1 MYDFSTTK
9 VRKIKFPHI
18 ILREYSKIIYI
29 CSLKESCEQ
38 KYMKSFLHI
47 MLAVGFAIVALGANA
62 QQQTITRAEY
72 IEQYAPLAVEQQM
85 LYGIPASI
93 TLAQGLL
100 ESGNGNSRLAREAN
114 NHFGIKCGSSWDGE
128 SIRHDDDATQECFRA
143 YSSVEESYIDHSL
156 ILLERKWYRPLF
168 DLDPKDYKAWAHG
181 LKKAG
186 YATNP
191 LYAELLI
198 KIIEDNQLYKYDN
211 ALLSDWQ
218 SSKQEEPT
226 TPATEEV
233 APEVVE
239 EVAAEPE
246 PQKPQR
252 VDVDN
257 LRVALHNVGGYGVFS
272 EGGRRYV
279 VAAEGDNLARVAK
292 AVGVS
297 ERRLRRINGFDK
309 ERTIFTDERI
319 FIE

>member
-1 MYDFSTTK
+1 MVG
-9 VRKIKFPHI
+9 VRKIV
-18 ILREYSKIIYI
+18 
-29 CSLKESCEQ
+29 
-38 KYMKSFLHI
+38 
-47 MLAVGFAIVALGANA
+47 LAVIMAMLCLGVQA
-62 QQQTITRAEY
+62 QQTITRAEY

-128 SIRHDDDATQECFRA
+128 SIRHDDDAAQECFRA

-218 SSKQEEPT
+218 SGKQEES
-226 TPATEEV
+226 A
-233 APEVVE
+233 APDTKESDNEVVE
-239 EVAAEPE
+239 DATPEPE

-252 VDVDN
+252 VNVDN
-257 LRVALHNVGGYGVFS
+257 LRVALSNVGGYGVFS

>member
-1 MYDFSTTK
+1 MSFETHK
-9 VRKIKFPHI
+9 KQEAQMVGVRKIALMVI
-18 ILREYSKIIYI
+18 
-29 CSLKESCEQ
+29 
-38 KYMKSFLHI
+38 
-47 MLAVGFAIVALGANA
+47 AAIVCIGVQA
-62 QQQTITRAEY
+62 QQTITRAEY

-100 ESGNGNSRLAREAN
+100 ESANGNSRLAREAN

-128 SIRHDDDATQECFRA
+128 SIRHDDDAAQECFRA

-211 ALLSDWQ
+211 SLLSDWQ
-218 SSKQEEPT
+218 SSQQEEPT

-233 APEVVE
+233 TTDVVE
-239 EVAAEPE
+239 EVTPEPE

-257 LRVALHNVGGYGVFS
+257 LRVALHSVGGYGVFS
-272 EGGRRYV
+272 EGGKRYV
-279 VAAEGDNLARVAK
+279 IATEGDNLTRVAK
-292 AVGVS
+292 AVGIS

-309 ERTIFTDERI
+309 KRTIIAGERI

>member
-1 MYDFSTTK
+1 MSFETHK
-9 VRKIKFPHI
+9 KQEAQMVGVRKIALMVI
-18 ILREYSKIIYI
+18 
-29 CSLKESCEQ
+29 
-38 KYMKSFLHI
+38 
-47 MLAVGFAIVALGANA
+47 AAIVCIGVQA
-62 QQQTITRAEY
+62 QQTITRAEY

-100 ESGNGNSRLAREAN
+100 ESANGNSRLAREAN

-128 SIRHDDDATQECFRA
+128 SIRHDDDAAQECFRA

-211 ALLSDWQ
+211 SLLSDWQ
-218 SSKQEEPT
+218 SSQQEEPT
-226 TPATEEV
+226 TPATAEV
-233 APEVVE
+233 TTDVVE
-239 EVAAEPE
+239 EVTPEPE

-257 LRVALHNVGGYGVFS
+257 LRVALHSVGGYGVFS
-272 EGGRRYV
+272 EGGKRYV
-279 VAAEGDNLARVAK
+279 IATEGDNLTRVAK
-292 AVGVS
+292 AVGIS

-309 ERTIFTDERI
+309 KRTIIAGERI

>member
-218 SSKQEEPT
+218 SNNQEESTAPDT
-226 TPATEEV
+226 KEAT
-233 APEVVE
+233 AEVVE

-246 PQKPQR
+246 PHKPQR

-257 LRVALHNVGGYGVFS
+257 LRVALHSVGGYGVFS

-309 ERTIFTDERI
+309 ERTIFADERI

>member
-1 MYDFSTTK
+1 MVG
-9 VRKIKFPHI
+9 VRKIALMVI
-18 ILREYSKIIYI
+18 
-29 CSLKESCEQ
+29 
-38 KYMKSFLHI
+38 
-47 MLAVGFAIVALGANA
+47 AAIVCIGVQA
-62 QQQTITRAEY
+62 QQTITRAEY

-100 ESGNGNSRLAREAN
+100 ESANGNSRLAREAN

-128 SIRHDDDATQECFRA
+128 SIRHDDDAAQECFRA

-211 ALLSDWQ
+211 SLLSDWQ
-218 SSKQEEPT
+218 SSQQEEPT

-233 APEVVE
+233 ATEVVE
-239 EVAAEPE
+239 EVTPEPE

-257 LRVALHNVGGYGVFS
+257 LRVALHSVGGYGVFS
-272 EGGRRYV
+272 EGGKRYV
-279 VAAEGDNLARVAK
+279 IATEGDNLTRVAK
-292 AVGVS
+292 AVGIS

-309 ERTIFTDERI
+309 KRTIIAGERI

>member
-1 MYDFSTTK
+1 MVG
-9 VRKIKFPHI
+9 VRKIV
-18 ILREYSKIIYI
+18 
-29 CSLKESCEQ
+29 
-38 KYMKSFLHI
+38 
-47 MLAVGFAIVALGANA
+47 LAVIMAMLCLGVQA
-62 QQQTITRAEY
+62 QQTITRAEY

-100 ESGNGNSRLAREAN
+100 ESANGNSRLAREAN
-114 NHFGIKCGSSWDGE
+114 NHFGIKCGSLWDGE
-128 SIRHDDDATQECFRA
+128 SIRHDDDAAQECFRA

-198 KIIEDNQLYKYDN
+198 KIIEDNQLHKYDN

-218 SSKQEEPT
+218 SGKQEEPT
-226 TPATEEV
+226 APATEEV
-233 APEVVE
+233 VAEVME
-239 EVAAEPE
+239 EVAHEPE

-257 LRVALHNVGGYGVFS
+257 LRVALHSVGGYGIFS

-279 VAAEGDNLARVAK
+279 IATEGDNLTRVAK
-292 AVGVS
+292 AVGIP

-309 ERTIFTDERI
+309 ERTVFTDERI

>member
-1 MYDFSTTK
+1 M
-9 VRKIKFPHI
+9 KIFLRI
-18 ILREYSKIIYI
+18 I
-29 CSLKESCEQ
+29 
-38 KYMKSFLHI
+38 
-47 MLAVGFAIVALGANA
+47 VVALLATVALDGKA
-62 QQQTITRAEY
+62 QQTTTRNEY
-72 IEQYAPLAVEQQM
+72 IERYAPLAVEQQT

-114 NHFGIKCGSSWDGE
+114 NHFGIKCGSVWDGE
-128 SIRHDDDATQECFRA
+128 SIRHDDDALQECFRA

-198 KIIEDNQLYKYDN
+198 KIIEDYELYRFDN
-211 ALLSDWQ
+211 IVVAQ
-218 SSKQEEPT
+218 SQEQPSEMQPSA
-226 TPATEEV
+226 TP
-233 APEVVE
+233 VE
-239 EVAAEPE
+239 EQSEQQAEEQQAPVPT
-246 PQKPQR
+246 PQIRKVN
-252 VDVDN
+252 VDSYSI
-257 LRVALHNVGGYGVFS
+257 ALNRVGGYGVFA

-279 VAAEGDNLARVAK
+279 VATEGDNLSRVAK

-297 ERRLRRINGFDK
+297 ERRLRRINSFDK
-309 ERTIFTDERI
+309 AHTVIADERI

>member
-1 MYDFSTTK
+1 
-9 VRKIKFPHI
+9 
-18 ILREYSKIIYI
+18 
-29 CSLKESCEQ
+29 
-38 KYMKSFLHI
+38 MKRFLHI
-47 MLAVGFAIVALGANA
+47 MLAVAFAIVALGVNA

-72 IEQYAPLAVEQQM
+72 IERYAPLAVEQQT

-100 ESGNGNSRLAREAN
+100 ESGNGNSRLAKEAN

-128 SIRHDDDATQECFRA
+128 SIRHDDDAAQECFRA

-211 ALLSDWQ
+211 ALLADWQ
-218 SSKQEEPT
+218 GSAEQSTKQPAAEEQV
-226 TPATEEV
+226 AEAREKSEV
-233 APEVVE
+233 VVE
-239 EVAAEPE
+239 EQAH
-246 PQKPQR
+246 KPLR

-257 LRVALHNVGGYGVFS
+257 LRVALHSVGGYGVYA

-279 VAAEGDNLARVAK
+279 VATEGDNLARVAK

-309 ERTIFTDERI
+309 ERTVFADERI

>member
-1 MYDFSTTK
+1 
-9 VRKIKFPHI
+9 
-18 ILREYSKIIYI
+18 
-29 CSLKESCEQ
+29 
-38 KYMKSFLHI
+38 MKRFLHI
-47 MLAVGFAIVALGANA
+47 TLAAICVTVALGAEA
-62 QQQTITRAEY
+62 QQVTTRAEY
-72 IEQYAPLAVEQQM
+72 IERFAPLAVEQQT

-128 SIRHDDDATQECFRA
+128 SIRHDDDALQECFRA

-198 KIIEDNQLYKYDN
+198 KIIEDNELYRFDN
-211 ALLSDWQ
+211 VLVADWQ
-218 SSKQEEPT
+218 ST
-226 TPATEEV
+226 TPEQPVEPATEEPQTEAQESEV
-233 APEVVE
+233 AEQVVE
-239 EVAAEPE
+239 PI
-246 PQKPQR
+246 R

-257 LRVALHNVGGYGVFS
+257 LRVALHSVGGYGIYS

-279 VAAEGDNLARVAK
+279 VATEGDNLSRVAE

-297 ERRLRRINGFDK
+297 ARRLRRINGLDK
-309 ERTIFTDERI
+309 EYAAIGGERI
-319 FIE
+319 YIE

>member
-1 MYDFSTTK
+1 
-9 VRKIKFPHI
+9 
-18 ILREYSKIIYI
+18 
-29 CSLKESCEQ
+29 
-38 KYMKSFLHI
+38 MKRFLHI

-128 SIRHDDDATQECFRA
+128 SIRHDDDAAQECFRA

-218 SSKQEEPT
+218 SDKQEESTAPDT
-226 TPATEEV
+226 KEAT
-233 APEVVE
+233 AEVVE

-257 LRVALHNVGGYGVFS
+257 LRVALHSVGGYGVFS

-309 ERTIFTDERI
+309 ERTIFADERI

>member
-128 SIRHDDDATQECFRA
+128 SIRHDDDAAQECFRA

-218 SSKQEEPT
+218 RGKQEEPT
-226 TPATEEV
+226 APATEEV

-257 LRVALHNVGGYGVFS
+257 LRVALHSVGGYGVFS

-309 ERTIFTDERI
+309 ERTIFADERI